1 MIHFFTLTIII
12 NYYFYGLQLT
22 IVRFKNIY
30 TKTKLQS
37 FIIKFVIFSYLS
49 NKLKIKIYKA
59 YICKLN

>member
-22 IVRFKNIY
+22 IV
-30 TKTKLQS
+30 QS

>member
-37 FIIKFVIFSYLS
+37 FVYFNLLNLVIYQ
-49 NKLKIKIYKA
+49 KK
-59 YICKLN
+59 